1 MHLIKSIQARMQNY
15 TLAHFEKSNYS
26 KKLRQFKDI
35 HKGETCFIIGNGPS
49 LRAEDLEKIHQNN
62 IPSFAFNR
70 IYLMFDKTNW
80 RPTYYVSQDEK
91 TLLNCKQIVNDLKL
105 DHKFFPLVLKYYHN
119 VDIKNAYYY
128 GFKSSVKGIP
138 VFSEDISKCIGNSTT
153 VAYSA
158 AQIAVYMGFKKIYL
172 IGIDHNFS
180 LYKNEKGELVKDE
193 TVKDYF
199 TDEYNKDKGDLYI
212 PSLDS
217 STRAFKV
224 MRRFCDE
231 NNIKV
236 YNATRGGKLEVFTRV
251 NVDKILK

>member
-1 MHLIKSIQARMQNY
+1 MNPIKSIIARYQSYILND
-15 TLAHFEKSNYS
+15 FSKSKYS
-26 KKLRQFKDI
+26 KRLRQFKDI
-35 HKGETCFIIGNGPS
+35 HKGETCFIVGNGPS
-49 LRAEDLEKIHQNN
+49 LRAEDLEKIHQKN

-91 TLLNCKQIVNDLKL
+91 TLLNCKETVNDMKL
-105 DHKFFPLVLKYYHN
+105 DHKFFPLFLKYYHN
-119 VDIKNAYYY
+119 INIKNAYYY

-138 VFSEDISKCIGNSTT
+138 VFSEDISKYIGRSTT
-153 VAYSA
+153 VAYTA

-180 LYKNEKGELVKDE
+180 LYKNEKGELVKNE

-199 TDEYNKDKGDLYI
+199 TDEYNKDKGELYI
-212 PSLDS
+212 PSLGN
-217 STRAFKV
+217 STNAFKV
-224 MRRFCDE
+224 MRRFCDD
-231 NNIKV
+231 NNIEV
-236 YNATRGGKLEVFTRV
+236 YNSTRGGKLEVFTRV